1 MTESSEPKAA
11 KDTLLEELTKPLP
24 VPPEVRKPSAIKVK
38 VTLHRTNLPDLSGVF
53 TFESVW
59 TFRTALDAFQSRL
72 LEIGTP
78 DTNTVLTF
86 GPDAR
91 CSTIIC
97 RARDFHSL
105 ETAPAVETPQP
116 STEPEFVGVFEK
128 LVEKISERAPWISH
142 PVCPAPGAPLQEIAV
157 VAYGVPHGDPGLW
170 SGTCVQTTL
179 DFEAIPKDRK

>member
-1 MTESSEPKAA
+1 MTESSEPKSA
-11 KDTLLEELTKPLP
+11 KSTEAVKSSVLQ
-24 VPPEVRKPSAIKVK
+24 VK

-59 TFRTALDAFQSRL
+59 GFREALNAFQGRL

-105 ETAPAVETPQP
+105 ETTPVDRSPQP
-116 STEPEFVGVFEK
+116 VEPETAVFEK
-128 LVEKISERAPWISH
+128 LIEKITKHAPWIGH
-142 PVCPAPGAPLQEIAV
+142 PVYPAPGSPLQEITV
-157 VAYGVPHGDPGLW
+157 VAYGVPHGDPGRW

-179 DFEAIPKDRK
+179 DFEADPKDRK

>member
-11 KDTLLEELTKPLP
+11 VSTE
-24 VPPEVRKPSAIKVK
+24 VPKPSAIKVK

-78 DTNTVLTF
+78 DQNTVLTF

-105 ETAPAVETPQP
+105 ETAPAAIIDPVDPEP
-116 STEPEFVGVFEK
+116 STYAKRLAEMAVRK
-128 LVEKISERAPWISH
+128 IVELGPPWITH
-142 PVCPAPGAPLQEIAV
+142 PSGPVPGLPWQEIAV
-157 VAYGVPHGDPGLW
+157 VAYGVPHGDPGSW

-179 DFEAIPKDRK
+179 DFETVPKDRK

>member
-72 LEIGTP
+72 LDIGTP

-105 ETAPAVETPQP
+105 ETSPVEVVDPKP
-116 STEPEFVGVFEK
+116 STYAK
-128 LVEKISERAPWISH
+128 RIAEKIVELGPPWITH
-142 PVCPAPGAPLQEIAV
+142 PSGPVPGIPWQEIAV
-157 VAYGVPHGDPGLW
+157 VAYGVPHGDPGPW
-170 SGTCVQTTL
+170 SGTCAQTTL
-179 DFEAIPKDRK
+179 DFETVPKDRK